1 MKSTNAFG
9 QGSAD
14 NDIECTAADWLG
26 RRDGGLTAEES
37 RELEAWLKADP
48 RHAAAFAGL
57 EAALR
62 SLDRLASLRPPHSSA
77 PDPDLPLLAQPRTER
92 PAFRRTRRW
101 IPLSIAAAAAV
112 LALASFTLPTSFF
125 GSSPAIELL
134 STEVG
139 EFRKCTLPD
148 ESIIEL
154 NTDSRV
160 EVVYSGTGRR
170 VKLVRGEAYFTVAK
184 DPSRPFIVTAGNVGV
199 RAVGTAF
206 NVRLR
211 PEAVDVIV
219 TEGRIR
225 VDDAP
230 QAGAAQ
236 PDLRPEPAPA
246 EVTAG
251 ERAVIRAEALANR
264 SVSSSVEVQAVD
276 RGEMDRLLAWQ
287 DQRLEFGPT
296 PLRDIVAEFNRYNR
310 QQLVVAD
317 EETGALSVGGTF
329 RAHDPNTLVHLLQTN
344 FGIVS
349 EKRGRQTILRRHP

>member
-1 MKSTNAFG
+1 MKSTNAFS

-14 NDIECTAADWLG
+14 HDIECTAADWLG

-37 RELEAWLKADP
+37 RELDAWLNADP

-77 PDPDLPLLAQPRTER
+77 PDPDLPLLARPRTER

-101 IPLSIAAAAAV
+101 IPLSIAAAAV
-112 LALASFTLPTSFF
+112 LGLASFALPTSFF
-125 GSSPAIELL
+125 TSTPAIELL

-206 NVRLR
+206 NVRIR
-211 PEAVDVIV
+211 PEAVDVLV

-230 QAGAAQ
+230 QGGTAQ

-246 EVTAG
+246 EVAAG
-251 ERAVIRAEALANR
+251 ERAVIRAEASVNR
-264 SVSSSVEVQAVD
+264 TVSSSVVVQPVD

-349 EKRGRQTILRRHP
+349 EKQGRQTILRRRP